1 MRGLSS
7 TRIQRIKTDH
17 PLRPS
22 QAVAGGPTFS
32 NAFWCNPT
40 FLSVLSKTMQ
50 MHHFSYISALF
61 SPFRASQNGQFLR
74 FWVPIIFQPIHLR
87 LVCTLIIDELLSNVN
102 SPAPIKSP
110 RARSLAEPRPQTMWD
125 KSLHA
130 RTYNVY
136 HYRPCAC
143 NTCFIAIQLFNA
155 TAAALNCISQICCY
169 LEHFHI
175 QGLRGLPRWVQYS
188 AFLQNCQYMVLFSTF

>member
-1 MRGLSS
+1 M
-7 TRIQRIKTDH
+7 QKIKTDH

-40 FLSVLSKTMQ
+40 FLSILSKAMQ
-50 MHHFSYISALF
+50 IHHFSYIPALF
-61 SPFRASQNGQFLR
+61 SPLRASQNGQFLR
-74 FWVPIIFQPIHLR
+74 FRVPIIFQSIHLR
-87 LVCTLIIDELLSNVN
+87 LVCTSIIDESLSNVN

-143 NTCFIAIQLFNA
+143 NTCFITIQLFNA
-155 TAAALNCISQICCY
+155 TAAALNCISQTCCY
-169 LEHFHI
+169 PEHFHI
-175 QGLRGLPRWVQYS
+175 QGLRGLPQWVQYS
-188 AFLQNCQYMVLFSTF
+188 AFLQDCQYMVLFLTF

>member
-1 MRGLSS
+1 M
-7 TRIQRIKTDH
+7 
-17 PLRPS
+17 
-22 QAVAGGPTFS
+22 AGGPTFS
-32 NAFWCNPT
+32 NAFWCDPT
-40 FLSVLSKTMQ
+40 FLSILSKTMQ
-50 MHHFSYISALF
+50 IHHFSYISALF

-74 FWVPIIFQPIHLR
+74 FWVPIIFQSIPLR
-87 LVCTLIIDELLSNVN
+87 LVCTSIIDESLSNVN

-110 RARSLAEPRPQTMWD
+110 RARPLAEPRPQTMWD

-155 TAAALNCISQICCY
+155 TAAALNCISQTCCY
-169 LEHFHI
+169 PEHFHI

-188 AFLQNCQYMVLFSTF
+188 AFLQDCQYMVLFSTF

>member
-1 MRGLSS
+1 
-7 TRIQRIKTDH
+7 
-17 PLRPS
+17 
-22 QAVAGGPTFS
+22 
-32 NAFWCNPT
+32 
-40 FLSVLSKTMQ
+40 MQ
-50 MHHFSYISALF
+50 MHHFSYIPASF
-61 SPFRASQNGQFLR
+61 SPFRASQNGQFLH
-74 FWVPIIFQPIHLR
+74 FCVSMIFQLVHLR
-87 LVCTLIIDELLSNVN
+87 LVCALIIDESLSNVN
-102 SPAPIKSP
+102 SLVPIKSP

-155 TAAALNCISQICCY
+155 TAAALNCILQTCCY
-169 LEHFHI
+169 PEHFHI

-188 AFLQNCQYMVLFSTF
+188 AFLQDCQYMVLFSTF

>member
-7 TRIQRIKTDH
+7 TRIQKIKTDH

-32 NAFWCNPT
+32 DAFWCDPT
-40 FLSVLSKTMQ
+40 FLFVLSKTMQ
-50 MHHFSYISALF
+50 IHHFSYISALF

-155 TAAALNCISQICCY
+155 AALNCISQICCY

-175 QGLRGLPRWVQYS
+175 QGLRGLPRWV
-188 AFLQNCQYMVLFSTF
+188 

>member
-1 MRGLSS
+1 
-7 TRIQRIKTDH
+7 
-17 PLRPS
+17 
-22 QAVAGGPTFS
+22 
-32 NAFWCNPT
+32 
-40 FLSVLSKTMQ
+40 MQ
-50 MHHFSYISALF
+50 IHHFSYISALF

-74 FWVPIIFQPIHLR
+74 FWVPMIFQSIHLR
-87 LVCTLIIDELLSNVN
+87 LVFILIIEESLSNVN

-155 TAAALNCISQICCY
+155 AALNCISQTCCY
-169 LEHFHI
+169 PEHFHI
-175 QGLRGLPRWVQYS
+175 QGLRGLPWWVQYS
-188 AFLQNCQYMVLFSTF
+188 AFLQDCQYMVLFSTF

>member
-32 NAFWCNPT
+32 NAFRCNPT
-40 FLSVLSKTMQ
+40 FSPVLSKTMQ

-61 SPFRASQNGQFLR
+61 SPFRASQNGQFSR
-74 FWVPIIFQPIHLR
+74 FGVPIIFQSIHLR
-87 LVCTLIIDELLSNVN
+87 LVCTSIIDESLSNVN
-102 SPAPIKSP
+102 SPAPIKAQGRGP
-110 RARSLAEPRPQTMWD
+110 L
-125 KSLHA
+125 

-155 TAAALNCISQICCY
+155 TAAALNCISQICCWTFLY
-169 LEHFHI
+169 T
-175 QGLRGLPRWVQYS
+175 RTSWS
-188 AFLQNCQYMVLFSTF
+188 ASMGSV

>member
-1 MRGLSS
+1 MRSDVFVRSLKKQC
-7 TRIQRIKTDH
+7 RYII
-17 PLRPS
+17 
-22 QAVAGGPTFS
+22 
-32 NAFWCNPT
+32 
-40 FLSVLSKTMQ
+40 FLIFRRYFRLLEHLKMGS
-50 MHHFSYISALF
+50 FCIS
-61 SPFRASQNGQFLR
+61 
-74 FWVPIIFQPIHLR
+74 WVPIIFQSIPLR
-87 LVCTLIIDELLSNVN
+87 LVCILIIDESLSNVN

-169 LEHFHI
+169 PEHFHI

-188 AFLQNCQYMVLFSTF
+188 TFSQNCQYMVLFLTF

>member
-1 MRGLSS
+1 MQSDVFIRSL
-7 TRIQRIKTDH
+7 KN
-17 PLRPS
+17 
-22 QAVAGGPTFS
+22 
-32 NAFWCNPT
+32 NADT
-40 FLSVLSKTMQ
+40 S
-50 MHHFSYISALF
+50 FSYIPALF
-61 SPFRASQNGQFLR
+61 SPSAASQNGQFLH
-74 FWVPIIFQPIHLR
+74 FWVSTIFQFMHLQ
-87 LVCTLIIDELLSNVN
+87 LVYALIIEESPSNVN

-155 TAAALNCISQICCY
+155 TAAALNCISQTCCY
-169 LEHFHI
+169 PEHFHR

-188 AFLQNCQYMVLFSTF
+188 AFLQDCQYMVLFSPF

>member
-1 MRGLSS
+1 
-7 TRIQRIKTDH
+7 
-17 PLRPS
+17 
-22 QAVAGGPTFS
+22 
-32 NAFWCNPT
+32 
-40 FLSVLSKTMQ
+40 

-61 SPFRASQNGQFLR
+61 SPSRASQNGQFLR
-74 FWVPIIFQPIHLR
+74 FWVPIIFQFMPLR
-87 LVCTLIIDELLSNVN
+87 LVCTSIIEESLSNVN

-155 TAAALNCISQICCY
+155 AALNCISQTCCHP
-169 LEHFHI
+169 EHFHI
-175 QGLRGLPRWVQYS
+175 QELRGLPRWVQYS
-188 AFLQNCQYMVLFSTF
+188 AFLQDCQYMVLFSTF

>member
-1 MRGLSS
+1 M
-7 TRIQRIKTDH
+7 QKIKTDH

-40 FLSVLSKTMQ
+40 FLSILSKAMQ
-50 MHHFSYISALF
+50 IHHFSYIPALF
-61 SPFRASQNGQFLR
+61 SPLRASQNGQFLR
-74 FWVPIIFQPIHLR
+74 FRVPIIFQSIHLR
-87 LVCTLIIDELLSNVN
+87 LVCTSIIDESLSNVN

-136 HYRPCAC
+136 HYRPFAC
-143 NTCFIAIQLFNA
+143 NSCFITIQLFNA
-155 TAAALNCISQICCY
+155 TAAALNCISQTCCY
-169 LEHFHI
+169 PEHFHI
-175 QGLRGLPRWVQYS
+175 QGLRGLPQWVQYS
-188 AFLQNCQYMVLFSTF
+188 AFLQDCQYMVLFLTF

>member
-1 MRGLSS
+1 M
-7 TRIQRIKTDH
+7 QKIKTDH

-40 FLSVLSKTMQ
+40 FLSILSKAMQ
-50 MHHFSYISALF
+50 IHHFSYIPALF
-61 SPFRASQNGQFLR
+61 SPLRASQNGQFLR
-74 FWVPIIFQPIHLR
+74 FQVPIIFQSIHLR
-87 LVCTLIIDELLSNVN
+87 LVCTSIIDESLSNVN

-143 NTCFIAIQLFNA
+143 NTCFITIQLFNA
-155 TAAALNCISQICCY
+155 TAAALNCISQTCCY
-169 LEHFHI
+169 PEHFHI
-175 QGLRGLPRWVQYS
+175 QGLRGLPQWVQYS
-188 AFLQNCQYMVLFSTF
+188 AFLQDCQYMVLFLTF

>member
-1 MRGLSS
+1 MQFDVFIHFLENNADASFFLYFGVIFAFQSIS
-7 TRIQRIKTDH
+7 EW
-17 PLRPS
+17 
-22 QAVAGGPTFS
+22 AVFA
-32 NAFWCNPT
+32 
-40 FLSVLSKTMQ
+40 
-50 MHHFSYISALF
+50 
-61 SPFRASQNGQFLR
+61 
-74 FWVPIIFQPIHLR
+74 FWVPIIFQSIPLR
-87 LVCTLIIDELLSNVN
+87 LACTLIIEESLSNVN

-169 LEHFHI
+169 PEHFHI
-175 QGLRGLPRWVQYS
+175 QELRGLPRWVQYS
-188 AFLQNCQYMVLFSTF
+188 AFLQDCQYMVLFLTF

>member
-1 MRGLSS
+1 M
-7 TRIQRIKTDH
+7 QKIKTDH

-40 FLSVLSKTMQ
+40 FLSILSKAMQ
-50 MHHFSYISALF
+50 IHHFSYIPALF
-61 SPFRASQNGQFLR
+61 SPLRASQNGQFLR
-74 FWVPIIFQPIHLR
+74 FRVPIIFQSIHLR
-87 LVCTLIIDELLSNVN
+87 LVCTSIIDESLSNVN

-136 HYRPCAC
+136 HYRPCDC
-143 NTCFIAIQLFNA
+143 NTCFITIQLFNA
-155 TAAALNCISQICCY
+155 TAAALNCISQTCCY
-169 LEHFHI
+169 PEHFHI
-175 QGLRGLPRWVQYS
+175 QGLRGLPQWVQYS
-188 AFLQNCQYMVLFSTF
+188 AFLQDCQYMVLFLTF

>member
-1 MRGLSS
+1 M
-7 TRIQRIKTDH
+7 QKIKTDH

-40 FLSVLSKTMQ
+40 FLSILSKAMQ
-50 MHHFSYISALF
+50 IHHFSYIPALF
-61 SPFRASQNGQFLR
+61 SPLRASQNGQFLR
-74 FWVPIIFQPIHLR
+74 FRVPIIFQSIHLR
-87 LVCTLIIDELLSNVN
+87 LVCTSIIDESLSNVN

-143 NTCFIAIQLFNA
+143 NTCFITIQLFNA
-155 TAAALNCISQICCY
+155 TAAALNCISQTCCY
-169 LEHFHI
+169 PEHFHI
-175 QGLRGLPRWVQYS
+175 QGLRGLPWWVQYS
-188 AFLQNCQYMVLFSTF
+188 AFLQDCQYMVLFSTF

>member
-1 MRGLSS
+1 M
-7 TRIQRIKTDH
+7 QKIKTDH

-40 FLSVLSKTMQ
+40 FLSILSKAMQ
-50 MHHFSYISALF
+50 IHHFSYIPALF
-61 SPFRASQNGQFLR
+61 SPLRASQNGQFLR
-74 FWVPIIFQPIHLR
+74 FRVPIIFQSIHLR
-87 LVCTLIIDELLSNVN
+87 LVCTSIIDESLSNVN

-169 LEHFHI
+169 PEHFHI

-188 AFLQNCQYMVLFSTF
+188 TFSQNCQYMVLFLTF

>member
-1 MRGLSS
+1 MRSQPFARSAPFLIFIIDSRARIVKRQNFQNTKDKKRTTRFGL
-7 TRIQRIKTDH
+7 
-17 PLRPS
+17 LRLGR
-22 QAVAGGPTFS
+22 AARH
-32 NAFWCNPT
+32 
-40 FLSVLSKTMQ
+40 FLTHSDAIRR
-50 MHHFSYISALF
+50 FYLF
-61 SPFRASQNGQFLR
+61 SQKQCRYIIFLIFQRYFRLLEHLR
-74 FWVPIIFQPIHLR
+74 MGSFWVPMIFQSIHLR
-87 LVCTLIIDELLSNVN
+87 LVFILIIEESLSNVN

-155 TAAALNCISQICCY
+155 AALNCISQICCY

-175 QGLRGLPRWVQYS
+175 QGLRGLPRWV
-188 AFLQNCQYMVLFSTF
+188 